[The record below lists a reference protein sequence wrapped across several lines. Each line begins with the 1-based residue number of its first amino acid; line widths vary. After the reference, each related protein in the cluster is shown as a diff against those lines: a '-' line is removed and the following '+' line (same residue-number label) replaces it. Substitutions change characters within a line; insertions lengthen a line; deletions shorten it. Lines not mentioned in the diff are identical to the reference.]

1 MVSGEGIFMAKLI
14 AQRLLSIIPLLLGIS
29 IIVFMMVQL
38 VPGDPVRTLV
48 GDDST
53 YTPAQLDELRATM
66 GLDRPLYVQYLDSLW
81 KMLHGDFGDSLREQK
96 PAFGQIVM
104 RIPST
109 LQLTCY
115 GMIFAIIGGLTI
127 GIISALHHN
136 KLIDNILSLYT
147 AIGVGIPNFWMGLMF
162 MIIFC
167 IKLKWLPVLSTP
179 KTGFKGIILP
189 AVTIGFHS
197 QVTIARFVRSGMI
210 EVMHNDYIRT
220 ARAKGAAERRVTF
233 MHGLRNA
240 LIPVITIIGIQF
252 GSLMAG
258 AAVTETV
265 FNRDGIGRILVTS
278 ITAKDYPMVQAA
290 LMIVAF
296 FYIIINMIVDI
307 LYTYLDP
314 RIRIS

>member
-1 MVSGEGIFMAKLI
+1 M
-14 AQRLLSIIPLLLGIS
+14 LLGIS
-29 IIVFMMVQL
+29 LIVFMMVQL

-53 YTPAQLDELRATM
+53 YTPAKLDELRATM
-66 GLDRPLYVQYLDSLW
+66 GLDRPLAVQYFDSLW
-81 KMLHGDFGDSLREQK
+81 KMMHGNFGDSLREQK
-96 PAFGQIVM
+96 PAFGQITM

-109 LQLTCY
+109 LQLTAY

-127 GIISALHHN
+127 GIISALNHN
-136 KLIDNILSLYT
+136 KPIDNILSLFT

-179 KTGFKGIILP
+179 KTGFKGLILP
-189 AVTIGFHS
+189 AITIGFHS

-220 ARAKGAAERRVTF
+220 ARAKGAAEKRVIF
-233 MHGLRNA
+233 LHALRNA
-240 LIPVITIIGIQF
+240 LIPVVTIIGIQF

-265 FNRDGIGRILVTS
+265 FNRDGIGRILVIS
-278 ITAKDYPMVQAA
+278 IVAKDYPMVQAA

-296 FYIIINMIVDI
+296 FYIIINMVVDI

>member
-1 MVSGEGIFMAKLI
+1 MAKMI
-14 AQRLLSIIPLLLGIS
+14 IQRLISIIPMLLGIS
-29 IIVFMMVQL
+29 LIVFMMVQL

-53 YTPAQLDELRATM
+53 YTPEQLDELRASM
-66 GLDRPLYVQYLDSLW
+66 GLDRPLVVQYLDSLW
-81 KMLHGDFGDSLREQK
+81 KMLHGDFGESLREQK

-115 GMIFAIIGGLTI
+115 GMLFAVIGGLLI
-127 GIISALHHN
+127 GIVSALYHN
-136 KLIDNILSLYT
+136 TIIDNILSFFT
-147 AIGVGIPNFWMGLMF
+147 AVGVGIPNFWMGLMF

-179 KTGFKGIILP
+179 KTGFKGLILP
-189 AVTIGFHS
+189 AITIGFHS

-220 ARAKGAAERRVTF
+220 ARAKGASESRVIF
-233 MHGLRNA
+233 RHGLRNA

-265 FNRDGIGRILVTS
+265 FNRDGIGRILVIS

-290 LMIVAF
+290 LMIVCF
-296 FYIIINMIVDI
+296 SYIIINLIVDI

-314 RIRIS
+314 RVRVS